1 MKRFVEP
8 KVRPSDR
15 KGRNHISCLLFLTSL
30 FYFYFL
36 SGAYIVSFYAVEF
49 AELGHGGVIAFSDFR
64 QCISASDGDALC
76 RAASFSALRC
86 FLTAA

>member
-1 MKRFVEP
+1 MSAANNSLSFFVI
-8 KVRPSDR
+8 V
-15 KGRNHISCLLFLTSL
+15 LSL

-36 SGAYIVSFYAVEF
+36 SGVYIVSFYAVEF